1 MSETEDK
8 VMADRIRVLL
18 TEEEVD
24 RRINEMAAEISEEYE
39 GRQIHLICILKGGV
53 FFTCELAKRLT
64 VPVSLDFMSVSS
76 YGAGTESSGVVR
88 ILKDLDEPLAGK
100 DVLIVEDII
109 DSGRTLAYLIEVLKQ
124 RGPKSIRLCT
134 LLDKPERRVKKQVKV
149 DYTCFTIPD
158 EFVVGY
164 GLDDDQKYRNL
175 PYIGVVELDN
185 K

>member
-39 GRQIHLICILKGGV
+39 GRLIHLICILKGGV

-164 GLDDDQKYRNL
+164 GLDYDQKYRNL
-175 PYIGVVELDN
+175 PYIGVVELDAE
-185 K
+185 